1 MLARAPGSNPL
12 NGASFFVDG
21 PAHGAAAGAIAQLL
35 GAGGYADNYSWSE
48 FAHDLTV
55 SPFRDRLA
63 GNPGLRRKVALLEK
77 IASQPEEQRFSLYS
91 GGGGPGAIEGQVQK
105 IVCSNLSADPD
116 AIPIFTTF
124 FLYQAGYCE
133 SRAQILA
140 HRSAFQRQ
148 IDELAQGIGRRPAV
162 LLLEIDA
169 IGSSACMAK
178 TGALSQWEAD
188 LRYEVDRLSALPHT
202 VVYVE
207 GGYSDANNVAYTARA
222 LNAVGVS
229 KIRGF
234 FTNDTHNMWTIN
246 EIRWARAI
254 SKRTHGA
261 HIIVNTATNGRGP
274 KLNPDP
280 ATQGNE
286 DLCNPPGRGIGP
298 RPTAHT
304 GFRNVDAF
312 LWTGPPGNSGGT
324 CRGGPPGG
332 VFWLARA
339 LSLAALAQGKLGPG
353 SPAEPY

>member
-1 MLARAPGSNPL
+1 MLAKAPGSNPL
-12 NGASFFVDG
+12 NGARFFVDG

-35 GAGGYADNYSWSE
+35 GAGGYSDNYSWSQ
-48 FAHDLTV
+48 FARDLTV
-55 SPFRDRLA
+55 SPLRDRLA
-63 GNPGLRRKVALLEK
+63 GNSGLRGKVNLLDK

-91 GGGGPGAIEGQVQK
+91 GGGGPGAIAGQVQK

-116 AIPIFTTF
+116 TIPIFTTF

-133 SRAQILA
+133 SRGQILA
-140 HRSAFQRQ
+140 HRPAFQRQ

-188 LRYEVDRLSALPHT
+188 LRYEIDRVSALPHT

-207 GGYSDANNVAYTARA
+207 GGYSDANSVAYTARA
-222 LNAVGVS
+222 LNAVGVR

-298 RPTAHT
+298 RPTTHT
-304 GFRNVDAF
+304 GFTNVDAF